1 MAAYLEQDSGFF
13 TRRGM
18 VLVAIIALHV
28 FIFWALATGLARR
41 AVEMIAPPIQTVI
54 ETETHKEAPP
64 PPPPPPTFERP
75 PVEIPPTDTIVEM
88 PVAAGHHRDQQH
100 DHPARRARRRPAHP
114 GAQDGA
120 EDRQGLPEHGRLST
134 RRPPSASTRRARRRC
149 TCASARAA
157 SSPKRRRSPQT
168 SGSPRLDE
176 GALNL
181 VKAGASQHPARHR
194 GRQAGRCVL
203 RVPHQVPDEIMH

>member
-18 VLVAIIALHV
+18 VLVAIILLHL
-28 FIFWALATGLARR
+28 FIFWALATGLAKR

-88 PVAAGHHRDQQH
+88 PVAQTTTAISNITTQH
-100 DHPARRARRRPAHP
+100 VAPPAPKAP
-114 GAQDGA
+114 GVKTNPKIGKGFPNS
-120 EDRQGLPEHGRLST
+120 EDFYP
-134 RRPPSASTRRARRRC
+134 
-149 TCASARAA
+149 AA
-157 SSPKRRRSPQT
+157 SKRLGEEGAPTVKVCIGAGGKLTEPPTIAQS
-168 SGSPRLDE
+168 SGSARLDE

-181 VKAGASQHPARHR
+181 VKAGARYITPGTEDGKPIDSCFEFRIKFQ
-194 GRQAGRCVL
+194 
-203 RVPHQVPDEIMH
+203 MTK